1 MELFV
6 TMSAG
11 FDFQTR
17 LGAGHFGEVWQ
28 AIDLGLNA
36 ECALKCIPP
45 DKVINKNNFY
55 QEAQTLKAAEHPNIV
70 KVNETGRLDDGRIY
84 VSMEYLVSGSLED
97 EAKGAYVP
105 LRRAKRV
112 MCDVLRGLE
121 YAHENGIVHRDIKP
135 ANILIGNNGEG
146 KLSDFGLALPD
157 LKGLDLS
164 AVKGYQYLLH
174 LAPEVTTF
182 ADHDQLA
189 DVYASGVTMYR
200 LVNGDSY
207 LPVLDPMEAVR
218 RARAGEYPDRKRYRG
233 FVPASIKKVINKAM
247 EVDPAKRYQ
256 SAEELRRALE
266 SVPIAMDFKERNF
279 AQGKRWTGN
288 DGKRD
293 LEISRKQTGN
303 GQWELEVRKAA
314 TGKALRRDTSMCK
327 SGLDEKQ
334 AMREAYR
341 VLQKFV
347 SGKA

>member
-1 MELFV
+1 
-6 TMSAG
+6 MSAG

-17 LGAGHFGEVWQ
+17 LGAGHFGEVWH

-70 KVNETGRLDDGRIY
+70 KVNATGKLDDGRIY
-84 VSMEYLVSGSLED
+84 VSMEYLVNGSLED

-135 ANILIGNNGEG
+135 ANILVGNNGEG
-146 KLSDFGLALPD
+146 KLSDFGLALPN

-174 LAPEVTTF
+174 LAPEVSTF
-182 ADHDQLA
+182 SEHDQLA

-207 LPVLDPMEAVR
+207 LPVLKPMEAVR
-218 RARAGEYPDRKRYRG
+218 RARAGEYPDRKLYRG
-233 FVPASIKKVINKAM
+233 FVPASVKKVINKAM
-247 EVDPAKRYQ
+247 EVDPDKRYQ
-256 SAEELRRALE
+256 SAEEFRRALE
-266 SVPIAMDFKERNF
+266 AVPIAMDWKERNF
-279 AQGKRWTGN
+279 AQGKRWTGS

-293 LEISRKQTGN
+293 LEVSRKQAAN
-303 GQWELEVRKAA
+303 GEWELEVRKAG

-327 SGLDEKQ
+327 SGLNEKQ

-347 SGKA
+347 TGKA